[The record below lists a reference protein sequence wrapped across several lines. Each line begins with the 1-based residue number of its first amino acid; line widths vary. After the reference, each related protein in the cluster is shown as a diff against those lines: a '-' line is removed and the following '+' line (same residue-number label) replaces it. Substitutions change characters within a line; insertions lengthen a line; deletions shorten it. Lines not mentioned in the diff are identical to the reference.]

1 MKTNSNSEM
10 VKGAAKAP
18 TSTLL
23 PKKKITT
30 MSNPKKQ
37 HPPVVTPT
45 SPAEPGEHLGQR
57 YADTLVFVRDFDDT
71 VIERKKNNIG
81 AGGCSSDATWLKRLR
96 ATVRAMKKMLD
107 GAAECRSMK
116 TLFRVGGTPP
126 IFLLVRLDK

>member
-1 MKTNSNSEM
+1 
-10 VKGAAKAP
+10 
-18 TSTLL
+18 
-23 PKKKITT
+23 

-45 SPAEPGEHLGQR
+45 SPAEPGEPGEHLGQR

-81 AGGCSSDATWLKRLR
+81 AGGCSSDATWLERLR
-96 ATVRAMKKMLD
+96 ATVRAMKKTLD